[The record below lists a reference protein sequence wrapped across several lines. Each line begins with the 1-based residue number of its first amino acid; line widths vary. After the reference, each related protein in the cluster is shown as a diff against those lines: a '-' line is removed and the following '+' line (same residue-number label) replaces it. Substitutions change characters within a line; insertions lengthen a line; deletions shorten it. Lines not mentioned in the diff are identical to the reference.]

1 LDEDF
6 YCQNILVWTLPTGRW
21 TLIKDGDYCMPTKQK
36 IESVAHLTDQLQKA
50 KAVVFTDYRG
60 LSVAQVEN
68 LRTEL
73 AKHDATFEVTKNS
86 LINIAAKQAAKEVEP
101 SVLEGPTATLFAF
114 GDEVAPLKALVDFAK
129 EANLPTVKAGFL
141 GSTVLSAAQVS
152 SLASLPSREMLI
164 AKTVGT
170 IKAPLTGLVNVL
182 QGNTRGLV
190 YALAAI
196 RDQKQ
201 A

>member
-1 LDEDF
+1 
-6 YCQNILVWTLPTGRW
+6 
-21 TLIKDGDYCMPTKQK
+21 MPTKQK
-36 IESVAHLTDQLQKA
+36 IATVEHLVQQMNEA

-60 LSVAQVEN
+60 LTVNQIQE
-68 LRTEL
+68 LRKEL
-73 AKHDATFEVTKNS
+73 AKHNASIEVTKNS
-86 LINIAAKQAAKEVEP
+86 LMGIAAKQAEREVDAE
-101 SVLEGPTATLFAF
+101 VLHGPTATLFAF

-129 EANLPTVKAGFL
+129 DQELPTVKAGFL
-141 GSTVLSAAQVS
+141 GTVKLSAQQVNA
-152 SLASLPSREMLI
+152 LAALPSRDTLI
-164 AKTVGT
+164 AKTVGS
-170 IKAPLTGLVNVL
+170 IKSPLNGLVNVL

>member
-1 LDEDF
+1 
-6 YCQNILVWTLPTGRW
+6 
-21 TLIKDGDYCMPTKQK
+21 MPTKQK
-36 IESVAHLTDQLQKA
+36 VATVAHLTEQMQNA

-60 LSVAQVEN
+60 LTVSQISE
-68 LRTEL
+68 LRKAL
-73 AKHDATFEVTKNS
+73 AKHDATLEVTKNS
-86 LINIAAKQAAKEVEP
+86 LMNLAAKEAGKEVQAE
-101 SVLEGPTATLFAF
+101 VLQGPTATLFAF

-129 EANLPTVKAGFL
+129 EQELPTVKAGFL
-141 GSTVLSAAQVS
+141 GTMVLDQKQVS
-152 SLASLPSREMLI
+152 ALAALPSRDVLI
-164 AKTVGT
+164 AQTVGT

-201 A
+201 TA

>member
-1 LDEDF
+1 
-6 YCQNILVWTLPTGRW
+6 
-21 TLIKDGDYCMPTKQK
+21 MPTKQK
-36 IESVAHLTDQLQKA
+36 VESVAELTKHMQEA

-60 LSVAQVEN
+60 LSVSQIED
-68 LRTEL
+68 LRGKL
-73 AKHDATFEVTKNS
+73 AEHDAVLTVTKNS
-86 LINIAAKQAAKEVEP
+86 LMNLAANEAAKPVEAEV
-101 SVLEGPTATLFAF
+101 LQGPTATLFAY
-114 GDEVAPLKALVDFAK
+114 GDEVAPLKALVEFAK
-129 EANLPTVKAGFL
+129 EAELPKVKAGFL
-141 GSTVLSAAQVS
+141 GTTTLTAAQVNA
-152 SLASLPSREMLI
+152 LAALPSRDMLI

-170 IKAPLTGLVNVL
+170 IKAPLSGLVNVL

>member
-1 LDEDF
+1 
-6 YCQNILVWTLPTGRW
+6 
-21 TLIKDGDYCMPTKQK
+21 MPTQQK
-36 IESVAHLTDQLQKA
+36 VENVAHLTEQMQKA

-60 LSVAQVEN
+60 LSVAQLDA

-73 AKHDATFEVTKNS
+73 DKHDATLEITKNS
-86 LINIAAKQAAKEVEP
+86 LMNIAAKQADKEVAAD
-101 SVLEGPTATLFAF
+101 VLEGPTATLFAF

-129 EANLPTVKAGFL
+129 EAELPTVKAGFL
-141 GSTVLSAAQVS
+141 GSMTLSAAQVS
-152 SLASLPSREMLI
+152 SLAALPSRDVLI

-170 IKAPLTGLVNVL
+170 IKAPLSGLVNVL
-182 QGNTRGLV
+182 QGNARGLV

-201 A
+201 G

>member
-1 LDEDF
+1 
-6 YCQNILVWTLPTGRW
+6 
-21 TLIKDGDYCMPTKQK
+21 MPTKQK
-36 IESVAHLTDQLQKA
+36 IENVDHLTQQMQEA

-60 LSVAQVEN
+60 LTVAQLDT

-73 AKHDATFEVTKNS
+73 SKHDATLEVTKNS
-86 LINIAAKQAAKEVEP
+86 LMSIAAKKADKEVEAE
-101 SVLEGPTATLFAF
+101 VLQGPTATLFAF
-114 GDEVAPLKALVDFAK
+114 GDEVAPLKALADFAK
-129 EANLPTVKAGFL
+129 EAELPTVKAGFL
-141 GSTVLSAAQVS
+141 GNVALSAAQVS
-152 SLASLPSREMLI
+152 SLASLPSREVLI